1 MNFGGYHTSYFQ
13 RYVLFVG
20 ETLLGFHWTRPR
32 YGHFDGYTVILAI
45 VNRRRGTGLETV
57 VFIQL
62 KLGQKKNTGH
72 VTKVGAR
79 FAMQMA
85 ASTSTSFNP
94 IGGDL
99 LDFVVELLGD
109 DTNISDEVAEE
120 NDIAIEEVRQGFVI
134 CISFCGKFKSVC
146 FVLANE

>member
-1 MNFGGYHTSYFQ
+1 MWLQLKMTCLNLCFS
-13 RYVLFVG
+13 
-20 ETLLGFHWTRPR
+20 ET
-32 YGHFDGYTVILAI
+32 I

-72 VTKVGAR
+72 VTKLGAR

-94 IGGDL
+94 IEGNEGHL
-99 LDFVVELLGD
+99 LDFVIELLRD
-109 DTNISDEVAEE
+109 DTNINDEVAEE
-120 NDIAIEEVRQGFVI
+120 KDIAIEEVRQRFVI
-134 CISFCGKFKSVC
+134 CICGKFKSVC
-146 FVLANE
+146 FVLANK